1 MIKKYEVTYT
11 WHSGECF
18 GVMEDR
24 KDIFEIEECSLK
36 VVELFGHTNCSIG
49 FLIDSCFFVGDCI
62 FAGGNQKRAA
72 KK

>member
-24 KDIFEIEECSLK
+24 KDIFEIEEENLATWKHDFQDDRMDGSYLTIK
-36 VVELFGHTNCSIG
+36 SIEEV
-49 FLIDSCFFVGDCI
+49 LNDD
-62 FAGGNQKRAA
+62 
-72 KK
+72 